1 MSGQLPQIKPRS
13 ADDPEYRGIKD
24 CVNMMSFVEYMKSKD
39 IEELRLPV
47 NNPEAYNY
55 LRWLNNYFVDDN
67 NYLNYLLNIWDE
79 QRINGDTPVRPPT
92 AREVAVFSARR
103 IVELADS
110 TDLDSQNRGV
120 YIDSDAEFIR
130 DAYQYWC
137 YPIWIASGLAGCIIK
152 WGTFE
157 DNVKDGDKYQVWEE
171 WNT

>member
-1 MSGQLPQIKPRS
+1 MRGQLPRIEHRS
-13 ADDPEYRGIKD
+13 ADDPEYRDIKD
-24 CVNMMSFVEYMKSKD
+24 CVNMMSFVEYMKGKD

-47 NNPEAYNY
+47 NNPEAYQY

-79 QRINGDTPVRPPT
+79 QYMVKKKPVRPPT
-92 AREVAVFSARR
+92 AREVAIFNARR
-103 IVELADS
+103 IVEIADS
-110 TDLDSQNRGV
+110 DEIDGKGV
-120 YIDSDAEFIR
+120 YIDSNAEFIR

-137 YPIWIASGLAGCIIK
+137 YPIWIASGLAGCILK

-157 DNVKDGDKYQVWEE
+157 DNVKECDEYLTWEE

>member
-1 MSGQLPQIKPRS
+1 MSGQLPQIEHRS
-13 ADDPEYRGIKD
+13 VDDPEYRGIKD
-24 CVNMMSFVEYMKSKD
+24 CANMMSFVEYMKSKD

-67 NYLNYLLNIWDE
+67 NYLNYLLNLWDE
-79 QRINGDTPVRPPT
+79 NFSEKPVRPPT
-92 AREVAVFSARR
+92 AREVAIFNSRR
-103 IVELADS
+103 IVEIADS
-110 TDLDSQNRGV
+110 DEIDEKGV
-120 YIDSDAEFIR
+120 FIDSNAELIR

-157 DNVKDGDKYQVWEE
+157 DNVKPGEEFITWEE
-171 WNT
+171 WNV

>member
-1 MSGQLPQIKPRS
+1 MRGQLPQIEHRS
-13 ADDPEYRGIKD
+13 ADDPEYRDIKE
-24 CVNMMSFVEYMKSKD
+24 CANMMSFVEYMKDKD

-67 NYLNYLLNIWDE
+67 NYLNYLLNLWDGNFSE
-79 QRINGDTPVRPPT
+79 KPVRPPT
-92 AREVAVFSARR
+92 AREVAIFNSRR

-110 TDLDSQNRGV
+110 SEIDEKGTF
-120 YIDSDAEFIR
+120 IDSNAELIR

-137 YPIWIASGLAGCIIK
+137 YPIWIASGLAGCIVK

-157 DNVKDGDKYQVWEE
+157 DNVKPGEEFVTWEE
-171 WNT
+171 WNV

>member
-1 MSGQLPQIKPRS
+1 MQGQLPQIEHRS
-13 ADDPEYRGIKD
+13 VDDPEYRGIKE
-24 CVNMMSFVEYMKSKD
+24 CANMMSFVEYMKSKD

-67 NYLNYLLNIWDE
+67 NYLNYLLNLWDE
-79 QRINGDTPVRPPT
+79 NYAEKPVRPPT
-92 AREVAVFSARR
+92 AREVAIFNSRR
-103 IVELADS
+103 IVEIADS
-110 TDLDSQNRGV
+110 DEIDDKGM
-120 YIDSDAEFIR
+120 YIDSNAELIR

-157 DNVKDGDKYQVWEE
+157 DNVKPGEEFLTWEE
-171 WNT
+171 WNA